1 MPCTCDPEIEG
12 RRVWC
17 RWSGW
22 RITKVSPLW
31 VAYSGP
37 AVAGEIFADP
47 RRLFGGS
54 AALEERDRLH
64 TKLNDEDL
72 PVISRKLPST

>member
-1 MPCTCDPEIEG
+1 M
-12 RRVWC
+12 
-17 RWSGW
+17 
-22 RITKVSPLW
+22 SPLW

-54 AALEERDRLH
+54 AALEERERLH
-64 TKLNDEDL
+64 IKPNDEDL
-72 PVISRKLPST
+72 PAVSRKLAHCTPS